1 MNHDPE
7 QERPSDRSNW
17 PVVRGETND
26 VFLGSFHHDC
36 WGDLTAE
43 QKTWPVVRGETNDV
57 WLGSFDEH
65 GNRIDQPAATVVL
78 TLSASNGHDP
88 AVLSNDLNQ
97 LRVAV
102 RQYAAQQGPAEA
114 VMDALKRCLEDG
126 IKLSVE

>member
-1 MNHDPE
+1 MSSSPEPDP
-7 QERPSDRSNW
+7 RRYDRAE
-17 PVVRGETND
+17 VVRARLLPEL
-26 VFLGSFHHDC
+26 VFDASEGN
-36 WGDLTAE
+36 
-43 QKTWPVVRGETNDV
+43 PVPPDASEAVVQRAIILPVLE
-57 WLGSFDEH
+57 FDMA
-65 GNRIDQPAATVVL
+65 NPADAAAPSPSSPNVVM

-88 AVLSNDLNQ
+88 TALSNDLNQ